1 MKDQVSRLSL
11 FALTAC
17 LLTTGSAF
25 SDEVSKAVEVKDA
38 KLVAPQVVDSAT
50 KADDGKAKAEAAVT
64 SGKQAPSAESEEQVQ
79 ENFKRVKA
87 LSDPRNKQLAEMK
100 AIADKVEARK
110 KEIFAENKEA
120 AQLDKEIQELR
131 KALDDKNAALIT
143 ILDSDKKLTE
153 LNQSMDSSRDEFVVK
168 QRKIREEIANQH
180 RERRLKEEKL
190 RLAREAAE
198 AEKAKAAE
206 ASKQGAD
213 PKKAEAEK
221 SK

>member
-1 MKDQVSRLSL
+1 MNNQVSRLSI
-11 FALTAC
+11 FTLTAC
-17 LLTTGSAF
+17 LLTAGSAF
-25 SDEVSKAVEVKDA
+25 SDEVSTAAEVKDA
-38 KLVAPQVVDSAT
+38 KRVSPQVVASAT

-64 SGKQAPSAESEEQVQ
+64 SGKDALSAESEAQVQ

-87 LSDPRNKQLAEMK
+87 LSDPRNKQLMEMK

-131 KALDDKNAALIT
+131 KALDEKSAALIV
-143 ILDSDKKLTE
+143 ILESDKKLTE

-198 AEKAKAAE
+198 AEKTKAAE
-206 ASKQGAD
+206 TSNPAAD
-213 PKKAEAEK
+213 SKKAEAEK